1 VAVNHPA
8 FTPSGGRSAHPRPPE
23 PGP

>member
-8 FTPSGGRSAHPRPPE
+8 FTPAGGRPAHPRPPE

>member
-8 FTPSGGRSAHPRPPE
+8 FTPAGGRSAHPRPPE